1 MKTITSFL
9 IAAAFLLTACS
20 TNPDS
25 MFNKENMG
33 TLGGGAIGAVL
44 GSNVGKGSGNTAAI
58 AVGTLLGAFVG
69 SEIGKSLD
77 QADRMYANQAYQT
90 AHQSPIGETISW
102 NNPESGNQ
110 GSYTPVRDGRT
121 TSGRYCREYEQTVI
135 IDGRREV
142 GYGTACQSTD
152 GRWEIMGS

>member
-1 MKTITSFL
+1 MKAFATVL
-9 IAAAFLLTACS
+9 IAATFLLTACS

-33 TLGGGAIGAVL
+33 TIGGGAIGAVL
-44 GSNVGKGSGNTAAI
+44 GSNVGKGKGKTAAI

-77 QADRMYANQAYQT
+77 QADRMYANQAYQA
-90 AHQSPIGETISW
+90 AHSAPIGETISW
-102 NNPESGNQ
+102 NNPESGHQ

-142 GYGTACQSTD
+142 GYGTACQSSD
-152 GRWEIMGS
+152 GRWEIMS